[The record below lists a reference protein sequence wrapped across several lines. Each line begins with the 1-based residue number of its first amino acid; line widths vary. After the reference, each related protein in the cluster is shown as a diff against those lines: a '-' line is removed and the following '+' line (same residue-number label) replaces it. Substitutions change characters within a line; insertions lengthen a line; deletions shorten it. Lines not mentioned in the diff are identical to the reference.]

1 MKTILITLLCAA
13 ITAWLVGCAST
24 GANFDENKVSQI
36 KKGETT
42 AAELIQMF
50 GQPVNRAMNSEGTT
64 TLTWMYTE
72 ARVKGESFIPYAGPW
87 LGGTRS
93 KEKLLTVTLG
103 ADGKVSSFSSS
114 AGGMES
120 RQTTQDAPK
129 K

>member
-1 MKTILITLLCAA
+1 
-13 ITAWLVGCAST
+13 
-24 GANFDENKVSQI
+24 
-36 KKGETT
+36 
-42 AAELIQMF
+42 
-50 GQPVNRAMNSEGTT
+50 VNRGLTSEVTT
-64 TLTWMYTE
+64 TLTWMYSE

-114 AGGMES
+114 AGGMET